1 MPANTSPD
9 NIEYPVPGDQIAPLN
24 TKFQTLAE
32 TTQDALTANAGN
44 GFRFRQTVRFTSSG
58 TFAKAD
64 YPWLRAVRVKCVAPG
79 APGSGGDTADR
90 GTAGGGAGETAESWI
105 LVADLAAS
113 EAVVVGAGPTC
124 ATGDTAPDD
133 APDTTF
139 GSTKV
144 VARGGD
150 ASPSSGLLSPA
161 GGTGGTGDF
170 LVAGG
175 GGGAGGASGTPG
187 GTGGASS
194 MGGGGGGGF
203 ASGVTSTNGSPG
215 LAPGSGGGGA
225 FRSGSDVAGGK
236 GADGVVIVEL
246 FA

>member
-1 MPANTSPD
+1 MPNTASGYYFADGSTPMSAED
-9 NIEYPVPGDQIAPLN
+9 ISAAEATAAEAVFSG
-24 TKFQTLAE
+24 FQT
-32 TTQDALTANAGN
+32 GN
-44 GFRFRQTVRFTSSG
+44 YFFRQTVRFTSSG
-58 TFAKAD
+58 TFAFTKAD

-79 APGSGGDTADR
+79 APGSGGNSTSR

-139 GSTKV
+139 GGTKV
-144 VARGGD
+144 VAKGGE
-150 ASPSSGLLSPA
+150 AAASSGILSPA

-170 LVAGG
+170 LI
-175 GGGAGGASGTPG
+175 PG
-187 GTGGASS
+187 GWGSPGGFSDTSGGNGGASS
-194 MGGGGGGGF
+194 MGGGGGG
-203 ASGVTSTNGSPG
+203 AYWSTSASTNGNPG

-225 FRSGSDVAGGK
+225 FRSGSNVAGGK